1 MEKFTA
7 NDVWFAIVVVVVVLG
22 AVLGVVDKIVSL
34 KKKVKEP
41 ETMQDNKIA
50 AIESRLDK
58 VERKLDNDKTHLDMI
73 DESNRVTQRALLA
86 LLSHGIDGNNTKQ
99 MEEAQ
104 AELQKHLINK

>member
-22 AVLGVVDKIVSL
+22 AILGVVEKIVSL

-41 ETMQDNKIA
+41 EAIQDNKIA
-50 AIESRLDK
+50 TLELRLDK
-58 VERKLDNDKTHLDMI
+58 VERKLDNDKTHLDLI

-104 AELQKHLINK
+104 AELQQHLINK